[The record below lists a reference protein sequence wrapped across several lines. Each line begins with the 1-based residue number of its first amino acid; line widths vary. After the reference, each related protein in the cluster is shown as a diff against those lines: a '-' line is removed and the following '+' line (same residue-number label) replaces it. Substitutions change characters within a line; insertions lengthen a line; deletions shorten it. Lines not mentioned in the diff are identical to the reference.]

1 MNKNFKYYIAAW
13 AVLTVIFN
21 VIAFAIPAAD
31 GVSKFSGAF
40 WSGYV
45 LIMLASIAYNSC
57 LLPNNQT

>member
-31 GVSKFSGAF
+31 GVSKFNGAF

-45 LIMLASIAYNSC
+45 LIIQL
-57 LLPNNQT
+57 